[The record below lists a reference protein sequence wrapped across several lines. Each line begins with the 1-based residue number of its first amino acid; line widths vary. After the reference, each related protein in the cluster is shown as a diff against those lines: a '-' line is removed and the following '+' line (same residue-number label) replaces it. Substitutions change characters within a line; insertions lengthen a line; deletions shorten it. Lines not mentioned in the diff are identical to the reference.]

1 MKKSIV
7 TFFFI
12 LTASIVWSNPIDS
25 TTAKKVATNFYK
37 QNNVVGIKNGIPLKI
52 TKTNKDFYNVS
63 ASTDFNHFYIFN
75 STDGNGFVIVS
86 ADDRATPIL
95 GYANVGTFP
104 TDNIAPQIKDWL
116 EGYNKEIEY
125 LISNNIQA
133 AEEISEEWQNLQNYG
148 QIQTREIRSVSPLI
162 QTSWNQSPLY
172 NALCPYDEE
181 AEEYTVT
188 GCVATAMAQV
198 MKYWE
203 YPNMGTG
210 THTYYDPNYGWQSES
225 FETPLMWNE
234 MPNALNSYSTIM
246 QINSVAK
253 LMRLCGVSVDMRY
266 GIAGLGGSS
275 SSVLLGAESL
285 KNYFDY
291 SQNLYTLYKNDYS
304 NSLWISI
311 LKTELDA
318 DRPILYRGETPTGGG
333 HAFICDGYDNN
344 NRFHFNWG
352 WSGQGD
358 GYFYV
363 SNLNPLIN
371 HNYSTDQMCIVGIEP
386 AEPVPHPNYDL
397 VMASDLSTDAS
408 SYSFG
413 NNIVVSQ
420 SIKNC
425 GSANFNGWIC
435 VMVADYNG
443 NVVAQKHNYTTI
455 PTNQTNTSSVLFNG
469 GIPLVPGDYFVT
481 VWTITDTN
489 DLNTLKLVR
498 DNSQNQNFAQFA
510 ITYSSIIETNSN
522 FSFSTGEVLYSNRT
536 ATINIDAL
544 NTGSLTFT
552 GNIGLAI
559 SDLNG
564 NIQQIIDYQ
573 TITNGLLPNY
583 NFTNGLNFTGNI
595 SVPAGEY
602 FLMLIYQYSNET
614 NWFYAGSSEY
624 ANPVRIIVT
633 DPPIPD
639 IYEQNN
645 SIATAYIFTPNFTN
659 DTCVILTDGSNIHIS
674 TDIDFYRLTFPAGYN
689 YEIYTY
695 LYDSDINESLF
706 PVDCFFS
713 IYSSSTN
720 VWSEN
725 CDNGNGPV
733 ASLSNGGTIYFKVS
747 SYSFNEILGDYL
759 LGIAIVRHILPDQ
772 YEPND
777 MIGSAYNLGT
787 INTNLKT
794 VNVNA
799 NFHITTDN
807 DYYKLNLPAGYSYT
821 INANIL
827 NSYNDNTYTADAK
840 FATSLNGNTWSNNY
854 GNSMPALTV
863 SDGGTLYLRVL
874 PYTSNEIGTYSL
886 HITIS
891 RQGGIEA
898 DIYEPNNS
906 PSTAYILDTINGSN
920 TTINADANFHITSDE
935 DYYKLIMLPGF
946 SYTVNATLYDSYND
960 NTHTADAKFAV
971 SPDGYYWSEFYGVYV
986 PTTTYDNGGRIY
998 FRVIPYQSGG
1008 TGTYRLNVIIT
1019 ASTAVKEHEK
1029 LSIHLYPN
1037 PTSDYLHITA
1047 PANLSIN
1054 HLELL
1059 TIKGQLI
1066 KIFNDNITSI
1076 NVSDLSSGIYVIRI
1090 YTEDEIF
1097 ISKFIKK

>member
-104 TDNIAPQIKDWL
+104 TDNIAPQIINWL
-116 EGYNKEIEY
+116 EDYDKEIEY

-133 AEEISEEWQNLQNYG
+133 SDEISEEWQNLRNGSQL
-148 QIQTREIRSVSPLI
+148 QPRDTRSVSPLI
-162 QTSWNQSPLY
+162 QTFWDQSPLY
-172 NALCPYDEE
+172 NYLCPYDE
-181 AEEYTVT
+181 ANGEYTLT
-188 GCVATAMAQV
+188 GCIATAMAQV

-210 THTYYDPNYGWQSES
+210 THTYYDLHYGIQNAN
-225 FETPLMWNE
+225 FETTLLWNE
-234 MPNALNSYSTIM
+234 MPNSLNSSSSIM
-246 QINSVAK
+246 QINAVAT
-253 LMRLCGVSVDMRY
+253 LMRLCGVSVDMHY
-266 GIAGLGGSS
+266 GIAGSS
-275 SSVLLGAESL
+275 SNVQLEAEGL
-285 KNYFDY
+285 KNHFNY
-291 SQNLYTLYKNDYS
+291 SQNLNILTKDDYS
-304 NSLWISI
+304 SSQWISI
-311 LKTELDA
+311 LKAELDA
-318 DRPILYRGETPTGGG
+318 GRPILYGGTDSQTNSG

-344 NRFHFNWG
+344 NLFHFNWG
-352 WSGQGD
+352 YSGIYD

-363 SNLNPLIN
+363 SNLNPGVI
-371 HNYSTDQMCIVGIEP
+371 HNYSTHQKCIVGVEP
-386 AEPVPHPNYDL
+386 AEPVTHPNYDL
-397 VMASDLSTDAS
+397 VMTSNLTTNAST
-408 SYSFG
+408 YNFG
-413 NNIVVSQ
+413 DNIVISK

-425 GSANFNGWIC
+425 GSANFSGWII
-435 VMVADYNG
+435 VMVADFDG
-443 NVVAQKHNYTTI
+443 NVIAQKHNYATI
-455 PTNQTNTSSVLFNG
+455 PINQTNTTSVLFNG
-469 GIPLVPGDYFVT
+469 GMPLVPGDYMVT
-481 VWTITDTN
+481 VFTITDTN
-489 DLNTLKLVR
+489 DLNTLRFVR
-498 DNSQNQNFAQFA
+498 DNSQNQNLAQFS
-510 ITYSSIIETNSN
+510 ITYSSDIETNSD
-522 FSFSTGEVLYSNRT
+522 FSFSTGEMLYSNRP
-536 ATINIDAL
+536 ATINVDIL
-544 NTGSLTFT
+544 NTSNSTFT
-552 GNIGLAI
+552 GNVGVAI
-559 SDLNG
+559 LDLNG
-564 NIQQIIDYQ
+564 NIQQIVAQQ
-573 TITNGLLPNY
+573 TITNGLQPY
-583 NFTNGLNFTGNI
+583 YHYTTGLNFTGNI
-595 SVPAGEY
+595 SVSAGEY
-602 FLMLIYQYSNET
+602 FLMLLYQYPNET
-614 NWFYAGSSEY
+614 EWICAGSSEY
-624 ANPVRIIVT
+624 RNPIRFVVT
-633 DPPIPD
+633 NPPTPD

-645 SIATAYIFTPNFTN
+645 TISTAYTLTPNFAN
-659 DTCVILTDGSNIHIS
+659 DSCVISTSGSSIHIP

-689 YEIYTY
+689 YEIYTF
-695 LYDSDINESLF
+695 LVDRDICEQRY
-706 PVDCFFS
+706 PMDCFFS
-713 IYSSSTN
+713 IYPSSTN
-720 VWSEN
+720 VWSEI
-725 CDNGNGPV
+725 CDGGNGPT
-733 ASLSNGGTIYFKVS
+733 AFLSNGGTIYFKVS
-747 SYSFNEILGDYL
+747 PYSEDEILGEYL
-759 LGIAIVRHILPDQ
+759 LRIEIVRHILPDQ
-772 YEPND
+772 YEPNNTVNSSHN
-777 MIGSAYNLGT
+777 IAT
-787 INTNLKT
+787 VNTNSKT
-794 VNVNA
+794 INVNA
-799 NFHITTDN
+799 NFHINTDN
-807 DYYKLNLPAGYSYT
+807 DYYKINLPSGYSYT

-827 NSYNDNTYTADAK
+827 NSYNDSNYTADAK
-840 FATSLNGNTWSNNY
+840 FATSLNGNSWSNNY